1 MKLPYAIDSIKR
13 SDPPSGVE
21 GDHWHKYVIAFEGS
35 NTIDGYQQ
43 GTLKAVT
50 AAVEALVAQMNER
63 HMGKRGR
70 VNLAPT
76 PKKKTSK

>member
-50 AAVEALVAQMNER
+50 AAV
-63 HMGKRGR
+63 
-70 VNLAPT
+70 
-76 PKKKTSK
+76 